1 VKIVRDLHANEFRW
15 ATYPTHVNPS
25 GTKHLDLL
33 LGIEG
38 AEEIFDVPL
47 PEFIAATKKLTG
59 PADWPERMRPFLLYP

>member
-1 VKIVRDLHANEFRW
+1 
-15 ATYPTHVNPS
+15 VNPS